1 MIDHLPFLH
10 SQTHFYSFHSCDSV
24 ILVFVFLHFLYISL
38 FILECSK
45 FNRLL
50 YDYFVVTRAEIW
62 SKFIE
67 YPFLISYKDIVIKRI
82 NSHKKNQYAR
92 TGFFV
97 WDISQKFSGYAVS
110 KNMLL
115 WSLLIRTYPCVKIK
129 NCIVASIN
137 ICITI

>member
-45 FNRLL
+45 FNRSL
-50 YDYFVVTRAEIW
+50 YDYFVVTRTEIW

-92 TGFFV
+92 TGFFCV
-97 WDISQKFSGYAVS
+97 RYFSKIFWIRCKQKYVIMVFAH
-110 KNMLL
+110 KNLPL
-115 WSLLIRTYPCVKIK
+115 R
-129 NCIVASIN
+129 
-137 ICITI
+137 

>member
-1 MIDHLPFLH
+1 MAQLYSALDFGSSGYRLESCRGHKGRVKNRAKAMIDHLPFLH

-97 WDISQKFSGYAVS
+97 
-110 KNMLL
+110 
-115 WSLLIRTYPCVKIK
+115 
-129 NCIVASIN
+129 
-137 ICITI
+137 